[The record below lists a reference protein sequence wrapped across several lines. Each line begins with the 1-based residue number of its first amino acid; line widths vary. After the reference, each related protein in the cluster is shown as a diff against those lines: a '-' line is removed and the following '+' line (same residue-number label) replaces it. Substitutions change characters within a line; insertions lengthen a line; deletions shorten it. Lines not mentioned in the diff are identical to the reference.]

1 MALSLPSGPINY
13 GIDVPDPSQSFLQ
26 AFKTGTAITETR
38 MAQEEAQRK
47 AKQQQLISQA
57 FQRLRQ
63 PGATAKDYADLAMM
77 LPETQA
83 KAVRESFSML
93 NEEQL
98 RNTRTQAGQ
107 VFGAFRSGKPEI
119 AISLLDR
126 QIEAKRNSGDEEGAK
141 FLQTWRDVAKENPT
155 ATEDFFGYVLSDM
168 PGGKDVIDAAMKL
181 GDEKR
186 TKALFPD
193 LQAQKNA
200 EMRKAVSEAEKA
212 EIEAKYADRLQEAQL
227 AKAKRDVEAQ
237 SGQRVQSSSIRPDG
251 TVVIVTS
258 AGQTRV
264 IGPDGV
270 ELTGQARVDAVRGA
284 EEFGADIQALRSGA
298 RKAGE
303 IGQTEAQKAF
313 ENVGKIRKNISN
325 LDSAIAALDAGANT
339 GVIASKFPN
348 WKASSIELQNIQRQL
363 GLDIIGSVTFGAL
376 SEGEL
381 SLALETA
388 LPLNMDEAALK
399 DWLIRKRDAQM
410 KLSDYIS
417 DQARF
422 LSVPGRTLGD
432 WLSRAEQRGGQPGGM
447 TAPGT
452 GGRPAATAPAPAGG
466 VRVTSPSG
474 QVFTFPNQQAAD
486 NFKRAAG
493 MQ

>member
-1 MALSLPSGPINY
+1 MALQLPSGPINY
-13 GIDVPDPSQSFLQ
+13 SVDLPDPSQSFLQ

-47 AKQQQLISQA
+47 AEQQQLISQA

-212 EIEAKYADRLQEAQL
+212 EIEAKYAEKFAVADLEKKAADLGLTKAQTGTAL
-227 AKAKRDVEAQ
+227 ASTKKL
-237 SGQRVQSSSIRPDG
+237 
-251 TVVIVTS
+251 
-258 AGQTRV
+258 
-264 IGPDGV
+264 GV
-270 ELTGQARVDAVRGA
+270 EIAQAALQLEALKATGGVDPEKKFAQ
-284 EEFGADIQALRSGA
+284 EE
-298 RKAGE
+298 
-303 IGQTEAQKAF
+303 
-313 ENVGKIRKNISN
+313 KIRKEWQGRSKVYNELQGTYSNIES
-325 LDSAIAALDAGANT
+325 SSTANT
-339 GVIASKFPN
+339 GAGDIALITSFMKM
-348 WKASSIELQNIQRQL
+348 
-363 GLDIIGSVTFGAL
+363 LDPGSVVRETEFATARDTAGLFTQLENRLQKAKDGQLLKPEQRKQYVDLAKQYL
-376 SEGEL
+376 S
-381 SLALETA
+381 
-388 LPLNMDEAALK
+388 AAQK
-399 DWLIRKRDAQM
+399 K
-410 KLSDYIS
+410 
-417 DQARF
+417 
-422 LSVPGRTLGD
+422 
-432 WLSRAEQRGGQPGGM
+432 AEQEKKDLNIVVRNYRLNPQNVFGETGLMPDQQPQPGAG
-447 TAPGT
+447 AG
-452 GGRPAATAPAPAGG
+452 GGRGSVNPPTVGK
-466 VRVTSPSG
+466 RNVT
-474 QVFTFPNQQAAD
+474 VD
-486 NFKRAAG
+486 Y
-493 MQ
+493 